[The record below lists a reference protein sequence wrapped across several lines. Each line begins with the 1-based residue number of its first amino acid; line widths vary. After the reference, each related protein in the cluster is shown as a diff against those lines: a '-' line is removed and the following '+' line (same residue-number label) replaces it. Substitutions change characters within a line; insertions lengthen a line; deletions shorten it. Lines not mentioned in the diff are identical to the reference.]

1 LQNWD
6 CQVCG
11 NCCYQ
16 YQVAV
21 TEEERQRILAQDWSE
36 LGKVRPFKRLG
47 WFSRRYCLNHRPDG
61 ACVFLGD
68 DNRCSIHARYGA
80 EAKPLACR
88 LYPFVLVPVGDEW
101 HVGVRYA
108 CPSATAN
115 KGRPAREH
123 VADLNR
129 FGLLLEKQEHLE
141 RENLPPPRLQ
151 RGQTVPWA
159 DVRRFVRVI
168 LDVLGDRADRVER
181 RWRRCLHLARHCRQS
196 RFEKVGGQRLT
207 EFLQLLLKSLDTEV
221 SQTVTERPSWV
232 GRTLFRQFLA
242 VYTRRD
248 HGTFRGGATRTWLGR
263 FVATSK
269 FALGAGMVPRVNQFV
284 RPISFAEVEVA
295 DWKLTPAAEELLE
308 RYFRVKVESLQ
319 FCGATHY
326 GLSFWDGLE
335 ALALTLPVILWLAR
349 AVEAESTEEAVERAV
364 SIVDDHFGYNRV
376 LASSRYRTVYR
387 ILVGTGELEKLLGWY
402 GRRSS

>member
-21 TEEERQRILAQDWSE
+21 TDEERQRILAQEWSE
-36 LGKVRPFKRLG
+36 LGKVRLFKRLG
-47 WFSRRYCLNHRPDG
+47 WFSRRYRLNHRPDG
-61 ACVFLGD
+61 ACVFLGE
-68 DNRCSIHARYGA
+68 DNRCRIHARFGA

-101 HVGVRYA
+101 HVGVRYS

-129 FGLLLEKQEHLE
+129 FGPLLEKQEHLVGE
-141 RENLPPPRLQ
+141 KLPPPPLQ
-151 RGQTVPWA
+151 RGQSVPWA
-159 DVRRFVRVI
+159 DVRRFVRVV
-168 LDVLGDRADRVER
+168 LDLLGDRSDRVER
-181 RWRRCLHLARHCRQS
+181 RWRKCLRLARLCRQS
-196 RFEKVGGQRLT
+196 RFDKVSGQRLT
-207 EFLQLLLKSLDTEV
+207 EFLQLLAKSLDAEV
-221 SQTVTERPSWV
+221 PPSLTDRPSWV

-248 HGTFRGGATRTWLGR
+248 HGTFQGDATRSWSRR
-263 FVATSK
+263 FVATGK

-284 RPISFAEVEVA
+284 RSVSFTEVESA
-295 DWKLTPAAEELLE
+295 EGRLTPAAEELLE
-308 RYFRVKVESLQ
+308 RYYRVKVESLQ
-319 FCGATHY
+319 FCGATNY
-326 GLSFWDGLE
+326 RLSLWDGLE

-349 AVEAESTEEAVERAV
+349 AVEARSAEEGVERAV
-364 SIVDDHFGYNRV
+364 CIVDDHFGYNRV
-376 LASSRYRTVYR
+376 LASSRYLTGHR
-387 ILVGTGELEKLLGWY
+387 ILVGSGELEKLVGWY
-402 GRRSS
+402 GRGSS